1 MRDTIGP
8 VGPSTGW
15 ISGKIAPSFKEHVS
29 ILTKAKATAAEM
41 VCHTTER
48 TRSLTREHRSPLG
61 DILKYVSIHLGS
73 FLDFPQSPDLLTND
87 QRAYMEALQNVCEN
101 HKVSAASAHPDVIP
115 SHIYP
120 LLNAF
125 NIPVAIEN
133 LDRLKKCGHL
143 PYEIRSL
150 GETHRLPYVIDT
162 QHLYEIAHD
171 RNMDITKLAS
181 EFADAL
187 GTNIAHLHVSG
198 EFTHQGKQI
207 VDHAQLPIATNRKE
221 ILKAVHA
228 ILERLEKP
236 IPIILEGETLLT
248 IPYDYQPHDQ
258 AEREELLV
266 QSAEDIR
273 RDIECIM
280 NELHM

>member
-162 QHLYEIAHD
+162 QHLY
-171 RNMDITKLAS
+171 
-181 EFADAL
+181 
-187 GTNIAHLHVSG
+187 
-198 EFTHQGKQI
+198 
-207 VDHAQLPIATNRKE
+207 
-221 ILKAVHA
+221 
-228 ILERLEKP
+228 
-236 IPIILEGETLLT
+236 
-248 IPYDYQPHDQ
+248 
-258 AEREELLV
+258 
-266 QSAEDIR
+266 
-273 RDIECIM
+273 
-280 NELHM
+280 